1 MTHAV
6 LTLLFAVA
14 QVVGPTEAAPGAL
27 VVLAA
32 PPAEQTAWVVAAP
45 GVVHWLPIERDA
57 RLVLTSPA
65 PQVVRVTAFTAR
77 LDAAGKLLV
86 DKHDHEV
93 AIGRAPTPGPPPTP
107 TPTPEPQST
116 LSARVRD
123 AWRAAGLPRSR
134 PGLARRVAANYRD
147 VAGETSRALA
157 LPGTNPLKTPTGVL
171 AETTRRNRA
180 VAPDDPDGS
189 LRRWFV
195 DLAGMLTSLNLTESG
210 QLVPVWGEIAAGLE
224 SAE

>member
-1 MTHAV
+1 MTLAA
-6 LTLLFAVA
+6 LLLLA

-45 GVVHWLPIERDA
+45 GEVHWLPIERDA

-77 LDAAGKLLV
+77 IDAAGKLLV

-107 TPTPEPQST
+107 TPTPTPEPQAT

-134 PGLARRVAANYRD
+134 PGLARRLAANYRD

-157 LPGTNPLKTPTGVL
+157 LPASHPLKTVAGVL

-195 DLAGMLTSLNLTESG
+195 DLAGMLTALNLTESG